1 MISRDE
7 AFGQIA
13 LDGFSFEG
21 IPLGAALLGPPDA
34 AEKTAFA
41 GQGPLVSWLVQVC
54 RPGMIL
60 GLGLRS
66 AAEYF
71 TLCRTCDALN
81 LSARAWGFGGW
92 EDEGGGLSVPEAL
105 RARNARDHAEMSRLA
120 RVPDPALALKR
131 FAPDMFD
138 LILLDSAA
146 ADEAPA
152 ALADTL
158 AQATSPRGVLL
169 LQGPEGA
176 LHAALAARF
185 PMLRFAAH
193 GGLAVVLTGAKP
205 PPVLAELASAAAAP
219 KLRGLEALLAR
230 LGEGAEQAAR
240 LHRLEGDL
248 AQARVAAA
256 PVEPASPAR
265 DPATAEVDRLR
276 TALDDGHL
284 LRLRET
290 QILTVELE
298 RLTEELHLS
307 RAEAANLHSRVD
319 QVAAADEAR
328 AAAQAAEAELAA
340 LRIRH
345 FDELHDLRDEV
356 DWTARALDTAR
367 QAEAEA
373 TARADQAIAEQTRLT
388 ARLAAE
394 AKAAEAARAQ
404 LDKLKAETARRDAQ
418 RLVQVKLRGWQVEWL
433 LAQGGRLGRRNG
445 PSGGA
450 LAQEIAAVA
459 GHPLFNADW
468 YRATYPDL
476 RDSPLPPAEHFLR
489 HGLFEGRNPGPD
501 FVTLAWFVANPEA
514 LTARRNPLLI
524 ADLPP
529 QRS

>member
-21 IPLGAALLGPPDA
+21 IPLGAALLWPPDA

-41 GQGPLVSWLVQVC
+41 GQGPLLSWLVQIC

-81 LSARAWGFGGW
+81 LPARAWGFGGW

-185 PMLRFAAH
+185 PLLHFAAH
-193 GGLAVVLTGAKP
+193 GGLAVVLTGSKP
-205 PPVLAELASAAAAP
+205 PPVLTELASAAAAP
-219 KLRGLEALLAR
+219 KLRGLAALLAR

-256 PVEPASPAR
+256 PVEPASPAC

-307 RAEAANLHSRVD
+307 RAEAADLHNRVD

-356 DWTARALDTAR
+356 DWTTRALDTAR

-388 ARLAAE
+388 ARLTGE
-394 AKAAEAARAQ
+394 TKAAEAARAQ

-514 LTARRNPLLI
+514 LAARRNPLLI